1 MPNTCGEKH
10 SFEEYY
16 NSIDAIRARVQGM
29 AQSGDTVPVMPPSL
43 YNAGLRVGIEY
54 DVVFIGASGYV
65 GISKDG
71 DTPGLSETSWYIFKK
86 VDGSAEDC
94 CMAFKFDASVE
105 AKKFEDLVSE
115 TNFDG
120 IKLGTTGSTPVSY
133 AELKAKYSK
142 YEFYHGETLECDCI
156 QHVFSFDRPTVE
168 QSGFISSTK
177 DYYGI
182 NPSISS
188 ASAIASLIF
197 NGKVS
202 SNNWVYDLKSDE
214 SKNGCVGDEYLTFLK
229 DQPVSKTG
237 FKNSITELKSK
248 FEVTRYPCKEDA
260 SYLNQCMEF
269 GFQKISDYTR
279 HYGTCGDE
287 YFNDGPDVV
296 SGSYDINPTQV
307 FQTKDYST
315 MSEWGW
321 YDLVLPNIAASPEYF
336 NVREKLFVLCMCGV
350 FDDLRDVFDKIESS
364 ISAAKAWNT
373 TCIPTPTIGDYTCF
387 DAREVAIGA
396 NQKFGLTAKRTN
408 ITSITNPNWDATDPS
423 YYMGVRV
430 QTYDYTTHT
439 PYYAVTPSEGC
450 GNIESVDYEET
461 EDSKDYYFSDT
472 NPCILTPEGVDVCKT
487 VKCKEK

>member
-1 MPNTCGEKH
+1 MPNICGEKH

-43 YNAGLRVGIEY
+43 YNAGLRIGIEY

-86 VDGSAEDC
+86 VEGSAEDC

-105 AKKFEDLVSE
+105 AKKFEDLVGE

-202 SNNWVYDLKSDE
+202 SNNWVYDLKSNE

-237 FKNSITELKSK
+237 FKNSITELKPK

-260 SYLNQCMEF
+260 SYLSQCMEF
-269 GFQKISDYTR
+269 GFQKISDSTR
-279 HYGTCGDE
+279 GVKGCGDE
-287 YFNDGPDVV
+287 YFGDGPKTIN
-296 SGSYDINPTQV
+296 GSYDISPTQV
-307 FQTKDYST
+307 FSVKDYSVN
-315 MSEWGW
+315 SEWGW
-321 YDLVLPNIAASPEYF
+321 YDLVLPVISSSPEYF
-336 NVREKLFVLCMCGV
+336 NVYNKLFIFCMCGV
-350 FDDLRDVFDKIESS
+350 FDDLKDVFDKIEES
-364 ISAAKAWNT
+364 ITAAKSWNT
-373 TCIPTPTIGDYTCF
+373 TCIPKPTIGDYSCF
-387 DAREVAIGA
+387 DAGEIANGA
-396 NQKFGLTAKRTN
+396 NQNFNLTARRTSFGQIYDSEYN
-408 ITSITNPNWDATDPS
+408 K
-423 YYMGVRV
+423 YLGVKV
-430 QTYDYTTHT
+430 QVYDYNTRS
-439 PYYAVTPSEGC
+439 PFYATYPSEGC
-450 GNIESVDYEET
+450 GSVGMNNYEDVESST
-461 EDSKDYYFSDT
+461 DYYFTDT
-472 NPCILTPEGVDVCKT
+472 NPCILTPEGVSVCRAAN
-487 VKCKEK
+487 KCNKE